1 MAVVGWA
8 RARRR
13 TGFAAD
19 LAERYQAFLPYVLP
33 RISRLDPALVP
44 AGYEAGLVAAHT
56 ETLRDALNVASD
68 EGRLKEEWLHLP
80 PEERATL
87 SRRLFRRCVERATRQ
102 GYPTDRWEQLSVSA
116 DVQNAPLGG
125 TDRPA

>member
-1 MAVVGWA
+1 MAVVSWA

-13 TGFAAD
+13 AGFPGE

-33 RISRLDPALVP
+33 RISQLDPALVP

-68 EGRLKEEWLHLP
+68 EGRLKQAWHALSH
-80 PEERATL
+80 EERAAL
-87 SRRLFRRCVERATRQ
+87 SRQLFRRCVERATKQ
-102 GYPTDRWEQLSVSA
+102 GYPTDRWEQLSLRAEVA
-116 DVQNAPLGG
+116 NAPVGG
-125 TDRPA
+125 TDRPQ